1 MAEALD
7 RERGGKG
14 KEGSK
19 KPKTNWQVC
28 KYSSNKA
35 KQACIKKMMSDSPGD
50 SGFCFGHASGCLP
63 LFRQQANEVLY
74 RKCLDD

>member
-1 MAEALD
+1 MLVFNKSLSNSHLQTAEALD

-19 KPKTNWQVC
+19 KPKTNKQVC

-35 KQACIKKMMSDSPGD
+35 KQACIKKND
-50 SGFCFGHASGCLP
+50 
-63 LFRQQANEVLY
+63 V
-74 RKCLDD
+74 